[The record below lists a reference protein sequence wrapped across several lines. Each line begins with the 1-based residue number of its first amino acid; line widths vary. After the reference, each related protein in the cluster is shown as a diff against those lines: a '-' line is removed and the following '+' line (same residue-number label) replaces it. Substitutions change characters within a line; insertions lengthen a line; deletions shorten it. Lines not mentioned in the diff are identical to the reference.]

1 MKPYPFPQDE
11 WEHEQNQMA
20 WLDSRPV
27 CDVCGDPIQEDYY
40 YEIGDMMLCERCI
53 QECKTF
59 VQD

>member
-1 MKPYPFPQDE
+1 
-11 WEHEQNQMA
+11 MA

-27 CDVCGDPIQEDYY
+27 CDGCGDPIQEDYY